1 MRYEEEEDATEQNA
15 KTYTNK
21 SSQSLIE
28 GIIGYKPLAG
38 LTGRSAPVPPA

>member
-1 MRYEEEEDATEQNA
+1 MRYEEEENAIEQNT

-28 GIIGYKPLAG
+28 GIIRYKPLAG
-38 LTGRSAPVPPA
+38 FTGRSAPVPPA